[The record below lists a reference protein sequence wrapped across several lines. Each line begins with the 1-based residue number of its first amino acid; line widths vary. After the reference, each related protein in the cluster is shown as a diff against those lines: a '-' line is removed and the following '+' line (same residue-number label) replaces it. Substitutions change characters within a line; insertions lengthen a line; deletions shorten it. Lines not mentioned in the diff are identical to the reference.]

1 MGVGA
6 SLLTRSVAAGIAL
19 SGVWWAGYSLRRSL
33 QSAKPHQA
41 PLIRRESSASVES
54 DSRTSRRRRKKELK
68 KSESV
73 TAEELMRMGI
83 CYGEQGRLGKAMG
96 KFLEAKGAFE
106 DERATECPGYAN
118 LLAQIGIWYG
128 MQSRKREE
136 MEKYTES
143 QKVFRKIGTSASRE
157 YAGLLK
163 NMGIWFM
170 EQGRRRFKST
180 PLCLWRCPPLSEVLI
195 NSFYRQNSR
204 HLDHKSMHNTGP
216 KPPKVA

>member
-1 MGVGA
+1 IGA
-6 SLLTRSVAAGIAL
+6 SLLKHSVAKGLAL
-19 SGVWWAGYSLRRSL
+19 SGVVLAGYGFLCRSL
-33 QSAKPHQA
+33 QSAKQEQ
-41 PLIRRESSASVES
+41 PLIRRESSAES
-54 DSRTSRRRRKKELK
+54 QSDTLSRSTRRRKRKEHKEPK

-128 MQSRKREE
+128 MQARKKEE

-143 QKVFRKIGTSASRE
+143 QRVYRKIGISASRE

-163 NMGIWFM
+163 NMGIWYM
-170 EQGRRRFKST
+170 EQ
-180 PLCLWRCPPLSEVLI
+180 
-195 NSFYRQNSR
+195 
-204 HLDHKSMHNTGP
+204 
-216 KPPKVA
+216 

>member
-6 SLLTRSVAAGIAL
+6 SLLKHSMVGVAL
-19 SGVWWAGYSLRRSL
+19 SGVVWWAGFGLRRSFL
-33 QSAKPHQA
+33 PAVQEQA
-41 PLIRRESSASVES
+41 PLIRRESSVES
-54 DSRTSRRRRKKELK
+54 DSRKSHRRKKKECK
-68 KSESV
+68 KSECV

-106 DERATECPGYAN
+106 DERAMECAGYAN

-128 MQSRKREE
+128 MRHQKKEE
-136 MEKYTES
+136 MDKYLEA
-143 QKVFRKIGTSASRE
+143 QRVYRKIGTSSSRE

-170 EQGRRRFKST
+170 EQGLRLSLFRSIICFKHH
-180 PLCLWRCPPLSEVLI
+180 RKNCPS
-195 NSFYRQNSR
+195 N
-204 HLDHKSMHNTGP
+204 H
-216 KPPKVA
+216 